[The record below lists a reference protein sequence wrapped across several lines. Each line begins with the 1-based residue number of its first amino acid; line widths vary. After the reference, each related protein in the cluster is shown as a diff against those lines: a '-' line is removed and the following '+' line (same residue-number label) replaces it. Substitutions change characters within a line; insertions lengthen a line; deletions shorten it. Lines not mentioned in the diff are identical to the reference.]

1 MLLQPENKMANP
13 MPWLSSVP
21 QGVLAR
27 HWFAWPPLVELSS
40 IIERRKTNG

>member
-1 MLLQPENKMANP
+1 VLLQLENKMANP

-27 HWFAWPPLVELSS
+27 HWFAWPPLVESS
-40 IIERRKTNG
+40 SIERRKTNG